1 MKIRSKLI
9 LILTLLSIVPVLA
22 LGFIGIYKEQKT
34 LEKQIGDSSLELAR
48 VSMRRINEY
57 LYEKLKDSQSWAYNV
72 NTEDI
77 ISSDTNNNVSRY
89 FTRLAENYDDYYYI
103 NCLNNKGK
111 VIASSNTDLI
121 ESDLSANAGFR
132 DALNG
137 NPSIQD
143 VSFDEVAGDYS
154 VVMFIPV
161 MDRTEQ
167 TDIIGVFNVALV
179 WSKVI
184 DMITNI
190 KIGDKEQTET
200 NHVMLAN
207 EDGMVIFCIDP
218 NEMFTTNLIDI
229 GMKSAK
235 YAQEHKEGY
244 FIETTEHGLEIFAT
258 YTYSR
263 EYKDLPHLH
272 WILVLEQDP
281 ETVFA
286 IVGSLKKTMIFTLSG
301 TVTFLIIISFLFA
314 NRISKPI
321 LAVVSAAEAIG
332 KGDMNTK
339 VSVKS
344 NDEIGQ
350 LADSFR
356 TMIINLRESR
366 DNLEQSEERYRGLIE
381 DCSEIIYQTDKK
393 RFFAGVNKTMLNKLG
408 FPSGE
413 LLGMRIDNILPDNE
427 REKMIKHT
435 REVIENGV
443 DSIETK
449 FLTKEGEVI
458 YVEIKST
465 AMYDS
470 KSNFIQARTYV
481 HDITERKKAE
491 EKINIYQGRLKSLAS
506 ELSFTEERERRHIA
520 EELHDHIGQT
530 LAVIKMKIQ
539 ALRKL
544 GSSIKQNGV
553 LDEAQELLEKT
564 IHDTRSLTFELSPP
578 ALYEIGFEPA
588 VERLTEQY
596 QERHGIVV
604 DFVNDGKSK
613 PLGTDIR
620 ILLFKAVRELL
631 ANVVKHAR
639 AHKTKVLLVRGKNDD
654 IRVEVE
660 DDGIG
665 FNVPE
670 FRFLGSK
677 TGGFGLFNM
686 RERLE
691 HLGGHLEIMSEPGRG
706 SRFTL
711 IAPLKCEK
719 ETIT

>member
-1 MKIRSKLI
+1 MKIRNKLI
-9 LILTLLSIVPVLA
+9 LILTLFSIVPVLT
-22 LGFIGIYKEQKT
+22 LGFIGIYNGQKA

-48 VSMRRINEY
+48 MSVKRINEY
-57 LYEKLKDSQSWAYNV
+57 LYEKLKDSQSWTYNV
-72 NTEDI
+72 KTEDI
-77 ISSDTNNNVSRY
+77 ISNDSNNNVSRY
-89 FTRLAENYDDYYYI
+89 FTRLAENYDHYYYI

-111 VIASSNTDLI
+111 VIASSNADLI

-161 MDRTEQ
+161 TDRTEQ
-167 TDIIGVFNVALV
+167 TVIGVFKVALI

-190 KIGDKEQTET
+190 KIGDKEQTEA
-200 NHVMLAN
+200 NHIMLTN

-229 GMKSAK
+229 GMKAAK

-244 FIETTEHGLEIFAT
+244 LIETTEHGSNVFVT
-258 YTYSR
+258 YTYSKV
-263 EYKDLPHLH
+263 YKDLPHLH

-286 IVGSLKKTMIFTLSG
+286 VVGSLKKIMIFTLSG
-301 TVTFLIIISFLFA
+301 TVAFLIIISFLFA

-321 LAVVSAAEAIG
+321 LAVVAAAKAIG
-332 KGDMNTK
+332 KGNMNTK

-350 LADSFR
+350 LADSFNK
-356 TMIINLRESR
+356 MIIDLKEFR
-366 DNLEQSEERYRGLIE
+366 DNLEQSEERYRSLIE
-381 DCSEIIYQTDKK
+381 DSSEIIYQTDKK

-408 FPSGE
+408 FPSEE
-413 LLGMRIDNILPDNE
+413 LLGMRMDNIVPDNE
-427 REKMIKHT
+427 REKIIKHT

-443 DSIETK
+443 DSIETQ
-449 FLTKEGEVI
+449 FLTKEGKVI
-458 YVEIKST
+458 HVEINST

-470 KSNFIQARTYV
+470 ESNFIQARTYV

-491 EKINIYQGRLKSLAS
+491 EKLNIYQGRLKSLAS
-506 ELSFTEERERRHIA
+506 ELSSTEERERRHIA

-544 GSSIKQNGV
+544 ESSIKYNGV

-578 ALYEIGFEPA
+578 ALYEVGFEPA

-596 QERHGIVV
+596 QESHGIVV
-604 DFVNDGKSK
+604 DFVNDGKPK
-613 PLGTDIR
+613 PLGNDIR

-639 AHKTKVLLVRGKNDD
+639 AHKTKVSLVRGENDN
-654 IRVEVE
+654 IRIEVE

-670 FRFLGSK
+670 FRYLGSK

-711 IAPLKCEK
+711 TAPLKCEK
-719 ETIT
+719 ETIV